1 MLSHAG
7 AGKARPDP
15 DGGRHRHR
23 QEHHAGLDARAA
35 QPADGRPHPD
45 HRGPDRV
52 PVHATRSRS
61 STSARSAAT
70 RRSLQI
76 GAEERA
82 APGARLHPDRRDPR
96 PRDHDLGDLAT
107 RCRATWCWPRCTPTT
122 ATTRSAASCRFY
134 TPEARPA
141 LLADLAAGPA
151 RHRLAA
157 PAARQ
162 RRRPRAGGRGAAQ
175 HQAGLRADREGRLR
189 RRQGGD
195 GEVAGRRLADLR
207 AGPRAPDHRRRDHR
221 ATRAWPT
228 PTRRP
233 T

>member
-1 MLSHAG
+1 MH
-7 AGKARPDP
+7 GKARPDA
-15 DGGRHRHR
+15 DGGRHRRR
-23 QEHHAGLDARAA
+23 QEHHAGVDDRAP

-52 PVHATRSRS
+52 PVHATRSRW

-96 PRDHDLGDLAT
+96 PRDDDGGDLVRAVGPPVLAT
-107 RCRATWCWPRCTPTT
+107 LHANNSYHALDRIL
-122 ATTRSAASCRFY
+122 SFY
-134 TPEARPA
+134 PPEARPA
-141 LLADLAAGPA
+141 LLADLAAGLRA
-151 RHRLAA
+151 IVSQRLL
-157 PAARQ
+157 RSR
-162 RRRPRAGGRGAAQ
+162 RRRPHAGGGGAAQ
-175 HQAGLRADREGRLR
+175 HQADLRADRERRLH

-207 AGPRAPDHRRRDHR
+207 AGPGAPDQRR
-221 ATRAWPT
+221 T
-228 PTRRP
+228 
-233 T
+233 